1 MVHSDSFRLGNLEK
15 RLNEIKAQA
24 LPDDVPHN
32 RIEFIKKFR
41 PMIGRKPL
49 NFKQDPF
56 WIEPL
61 LDEHPH
67 QMYVN
72 GRQTYKTTNCSTLIA
87 NIALEKPGCEVTYVV
102 DDENHRSAFSEQRL
116 RQETFIANPKMARYL
131 PHGKANVGRIKLL
144 NGSVIYLVT
153 DENKYHAVE
162 GKSNE
167 ALILDEA
174 QAQDIG
180 FLPIAMYSLSKT
192 HGRVYCFGIGGEAGS
207 EYHRMWKR
215 TDQREWVY
223 DDKDWRDK
231 LKFDAFGSITN
242 DADSFQ
248 KILSGKWVAQNPTNV
263 DYRGYHFPQEMFPHV
278 PLTIHDAVNK
288 YHVQPELS
296 IEYQKKHYP
305 YSMYLSHCRGEF
317 YKAERRPITP
327 EMVEACYVNY
337 LKLLLP
343 HEVIDLKALYGNEIR
358 VLGGVDF
365 GSGPTASKTVAS
377 IIIHWRKSNRYQLAW
392 IDPRPAEHPMDQ
404 ARYITNLFSS
414 YEIDFGV
421 GDWGYGQDQIP
432 LIQGGGRDSHDNKFS
447 GLGRHRFIGC
457 QTIGNEVKPTQEY
470 GQNTDEHG
478 KENARLQ
485 IDKTT
490 IIQNFVDFVGMSVN
504 HPLFPN
510 DEKYSKM
517 MFMIPHFYDWQTDF
531 LMDDMTNITRKDLD
545 TTQEVVVEDPRQKAI
560 KMFNHPQDSVMSI
573 IYCLVAAQNYNPS
586 AYEITPIRRRSK
598 K

>member
-1 MVHSDSFRLGNLEK
+1 
-15 RLNEIKAQA
+15 
-24 LPDDVPHN
+24 
-32 RIEFIKKFR
+32 
-41 PMIGRKPL
+41 
-49 NFKQDPF
+49 
-56 WIEPL
+56 
-61 LDEHPH
+61 
-67 QMYVN
+67 
-72 GRQTYKTTNCSTLIA
+72 
-87 NIALEKPGCEVTYVV
+87 
-102 DDENHRSAFSEQRL
+102 
-116 RQETFIANPKMARYL
+116 
-131 PHGKANVGRIKLL
+131 
-144 NGSVIYLVT
+144 VT

-174 QAQDIG
+174 QAQDVG
-180 FLPIAMYSLSKT
+180 FLPVAMYSLSKT

-215 TDQREWVY
+215 TDQREWIY
-223 DDKDWRDK
+223 DNPEWREK
-231 LKFDAFGSITN
+231 LEFDAFGAISN
-242 DADSFQ
+242 PPEELQ
-248 KILSGKWVAQNPTNV
+248 EILAGRWVAQNPTNV

-278 PLTIHDAVNK
+278 PLTIHDAVTK

-305 YSMYLSHCRGEF
+305 LSMYLSHCRGEF

-327 EMVEACYVNY
+327 EMVEKCYVNY

-343 HEVIDLKALYGNEIR
+343 HEVVDLKAIYGNEIR

-404 ARYITNLFSS
+404 ARYLTDLFNR
-414 YEIDFGV
+414 YEIDYGV

-432 LIQGGGRDSHDNKFS
+432 LIQGGGRDSNDNKFQ

-457 QTIGNEVKPTQEY
+457 QTIGNEVKPKQEY

-478 KENARLQ
+478 KEAARLQ

-490 IIQNFVDFVGMSVN
+490 VVQNFVDFVGMSVS
-504 HPLFPN
+504 HPLYPR
-510 DEKYSKM
+510 DEKFNRQ
-517 MFMIPHFYDWQTDF
+517 MFMIPHYYDWQTDF

-545 TTQEVVVEDPRQKAI
+545 EVQEVVVEDPRQKAM

-573 IYCLVAAQNYNPS
+573 IYCIVAAQNYNPS
-586 AYEITPIRRRSK
+586 AYAITPVKRKSRR
-598 K
+598 